1 MPAFSNID
9 SSMIFWIIAFISAGC
24 IGFSKSGV
32 SGAGILAIPLMAYI
46 FLPKQ
51 STGILLPLLIIGD
64 IIAVLIYR
72 KHAQWKYIL
81 RALPWAFAGIAVGW
95 IFMKYSGI
103 SQGLFKIFIGAVVI
117 LMIIISEWFQ
127 RTSNKKVLLIPH
139 TWWFAAIIGITGGIT
154 TMTANAAGPVW
165 AIYLLSLGLPK
176 NNFIGT
182 SAWIFLI
189 LNSCKVPF
197 SWELGFI
204 TKDTL
209 IFNAEMIPAVILGS
223 FAGVKT
229 VKYINNQMFALFVK
243 IFAALAAG
251 YLIFG

>member
-9 SSMIFWIIAFISAGC
+9 SSIAFWILAFVSAGC

-51 STGILLPLLIIGD
+51 STGILLPLLIVGD

-81 RALPWAFAGIAVGW
+81 RALPWAFAGIAIGW

-103 SQGLFKIFIGAVVI
+103 SQGLFKIFIGIVVI
-117 LMIIISEWFQ
+117 TMLAIGEWFQ
-127 RTSNKKVLLIPH
+127 RTNNQKALSIPH
-139 TWWFAAIIGITGGIT
+139 TWWFAALIGVTGGIT

-165 AIYLLSLGLPK
+165 AIYLLSIGLPK

-182 SAWIFLI
+182 TAWIFLI
-189 LNSCKVPF
+189 LNSSKVPF
-197 SWELGFI
+197 SWDLGFI

-209 IFNAEMIPAVILGS
+209 IFNAEMIPAVIIGS
-223 FAGVKT
+223 FVGVKT
-229 VKYINNQMFALFVK
+229 VKYINNKTFSLFVK
-243 IFAALAAG
+243 IFAGIAAG